1 MMGRGRT
8 PGPSSPRGSRG
19 GRGAKTGRGEL
30 NIHTATPSEEAWL
43 FRTGS
48 SGIPWHSAGRPG
60 LCNTAGRTQ
69 TLGKG
74 APGAYRADSRRQSH
88 SRQATAAGPE
98 GRRQAVRWGPWGG
111 ARVSLLRP
119 RGGPAGVGEPCPQGQ
134 AGGRG
139 PHSTLQQLM
148 QPFWEP

>member
-30 NIHTATPSEEAWL
+30 NIHTATSSEEAWL

-111 ARVSLLRP
+111 RGSPFSGLVGDRPGWGSRAR
-119 RGGPAGVGEPCPQGQ
+119 RGRQ
-134 AGGRG
+134 AGAALIA
-139 PHSTLQQLM
+139 PCSS
-148 QPFWEP
+148 